1 MHSENK
7 TQEIAIQANSLPNE
21 NHNKTL
27 HFGGVVLMVC
37 NVLNQYITKAIV
49 ENDRIHRKYS
59 VLFVS
64 FLQL

>member
-7 TQEIAIQANSLPNE
+7 IHEIAIQANSLPNE
-21 NHNKTL
+21 NHNKIL
-27 HFGGVVLMVC
+27 HFEGVVLIVC

-49 ENDRIHRKYS
+49 ENDRNHRKYS